1 MKRKLSALLALV
13 LAVVMVF
20 PTAVFVSAEETN
32 SVGKFDV
39 TVDDKTFNKDTTYEV
54 PVGKDIV
61 IKVSVDTGV
70 TVTAD
75 VSNNSAVTEKTS
87 AGNTFTFTGKYP
99 DESTDIT
106 LTATKT
112 IPAAED
118 GQEPTTATEVKE
130 TKVVKV
136 SCILP
141 TAQKD
146 KITISYTGHNEGDV
160 NSLAPG
166 AIVSNAI
173 LNIPLTNGDTISNVS
188 AKVNTDDNFDD
199 ATKDYSSVKV
209 KSGDTKLYFQY
220 TIEKKYGNY
229 TFEETGVYEH
239 SIYVLGKT
247 IDELH
252 ITGTKKNNYKAE
264 DSVVKDEDLAVVAE
278 YSDGT
283 SAQLTTYNKVG
294 LYSASSVAAAIEK
307 AKNASSQKANN
318 LGDYRT
324 GEAVYIVIEHD
335 GVYGATLVS
344 DSSES
349 ILNYS
354 NPVVKEVEVV
364 SVGASS
370 ASPYVVVDGQTLGAD
385 TFDDVVIRITY
396 QDGTEEYYMN
406 DNGGTYE
413 GKTVKGIRQIPGTL
427 KFDPF
432 DANTDGVTFTYKANN
447 SQKKILGSLSCS
459 GLDITVLEKQVESLD
474 IANKTGVKVD
484 YKAGEKLNLD
494 GLTLKVTYNNGLT
507 EDISYAN
514 PAITYNP
521 KQNDALTEDI
531 TFVLFV
537 YKYQDASGNTQEKS
551 CKLPITVKKDTS
563 TPTKQVTTVLLNES
577 YNAKKDYFIG
587 EAFQADGFSITVV
600 YNDGSTVRKDLEDC
614 FNFKVNNTRY
624 YDNDD
629 KQFTRAMVGS
639 LEISFTLSIA
649 SNSPVFTVTISDIT
663 AKVRPVLKSITVSS
677 SKDTYMEGDAP
688 RVCDF
693 KIIAKY
699 DDDTTRVFEVDDDV
713 TTKTSYTVTTNNVTY
728 TVKVSPT
735 SITADTETIRV
746 TYSEKVSGQTAKS
759 AYADYEIEEVTV
771 PEAIMRY
778 YDTTERSWLTK
789 SYEDFYDALED
800 AEEIMD
806 DYSSVY
812 ASRIPEI
819 QLRKDVV
826 MLSDFTTTETMEI
839 DLNGHSI
846 TMIRGDISVSTRAA
860 TGTEVRIT
868 NSDRTDGKLIFS
880 SDDEDTVLIAYN
892 DIFTIDEDTV
902 GAGKY
907 DITIT
912 AAKNGKVTGPDEVTH
927 GHDAQFTIT
936 PDEGYEIATIK
947 VNNKT
952 VAIPAA
958 GEKLTVKDIQ
968 AKQTITVTFKEKAW
982 DCPFTDI
989 YKSAT
994 YYKSIQFVY
1003 ENELFQGTSATKFE
1017 PDTTMTRAMFVT
1029 VLGRLAEVNVN
1040 NYTGTSFTDVKNSA
1054 ATSWYVPY
1062 VEWASSIGLVE
1073 GYGNGKFGPD
1083 DPITH
1088 AQMYVLMQRYAL
1100 LVEKLSTSASGTS
1113 IPANDVKDI
1122 PDWAIE
1128 AVRYAAKKDFLVL
1141 SANRLTPNANAKRSE
1156 LAVLLD
1162 DFCHNVLAW
1171 DK

>member
-20 PTAVFVSAEETN
+20 PTAVFAAEGDAPGTAPTN
-32 SVGKFDV
+32 PVIEKKNL
-39 TVDDKTFNKDTTYEV
+39 TVDNKDATTGTISLIVGQSKEFKLDTDATVVDYRILDTAIATVTTSDNKTFTVTGRYPEAGETQLEINLKKEGEAGTT
-54 PVGKDIV
+54 PA
-61 IKVSVDTGV
+61 TA
-70 TVTAD
+70 TVTAT
-75 VSNNSAVTEKTS
+75 VSCVAPEVAEVKFVSATVVPKGSSDASDAKTKTS
-87 AGNTFTFTGKYP
+87 LHYLQP
-99 DESTDIT
+99 
-106 LTATKT
+106 
-112 IPAAED
+112 
-118 GQEPTTATEVKE
+118 
-130 TKVVKV
+130 
-136 SCILP
+136 
-141 TAQKD
+141 
-146 KITISYTGHNEGDV
+146 
-160 NSLAPG
+160 
-166 AIVSNAI
+166 
-173 LNIPLTNGDTISNVS
+173 GDTITGVSLNVKLNNDTTTLTTIS
-188 AKVNTDDNFDD
+188 DVTFSTNQTPTKAASVQVRGGDRTLYINFK
-199 ATKDYSSVKV
+199 ATYTYGTSS
-209 KSGDTKLYFQY
+209 
-220 TIEKKYGNY
+220 I
-229 TFEETGVYEH
+229 TFEETHEQEMSVEGK
-239 SIYVLGKT
+239 SIESITVEPVSYKNFKYTDNDV
-247 IDELH
+247 DE
-252 ITGTKKNNYKAE
+252 
-264 DSVVKDEDLAVVAE
+264 EDLVVTAKYNDDTKGTLENYTLHGIYTAANANGAITKAQKNEAE
-278 YSDGT
+278 ATDFT
-283 SAQLTTYNKVG
+283 G
-294 LYSASSVAAAIEK
+294 LLRNEK
-307 AKNASSQKANN
+307 I
-318 LGDYRT
+318 
-324 GEAVYIVIEHD
+324 YIVVEYD
-335 GVYGATLVS
+335 GVYGTMDATLLDFTNMV
-344 DSSES
+344 
-349 ILNYS
+349 
-354 NPVVKEVEVV
+354 PTAVEITELT
-364 SVGASS
+364 SS
-370 ASPYVVVDGQTLGAD
+370 AVKKYVDGQTFGEFGFNGVKLSISYEGSA
-385 TFDDVVIRITY
+385 TPSVYVH
-396 QDGTEEYYMN
+396 
-406 DNGGTYE
+406 DNGDSMNPGF
-413 GKTVKGIRQIPGTL
+413 KDLRGTL
-427 KFDPF
+427 TFDPF
-432 DANTDGVTFTYKANN
+432 VAGEDKVSFTYVENNTKVYGEFSCAN
-447 SQKKILGSLSCS
+447 LGIS
-459 GLDITVLEKQVESLD
+459 VEKKQVESLD

-677 SKDTYMEGDAP
+677 TKDTYMEGDAP

-892 DIFTIDEDTV
+892 DIFTIDEDSV